1 MTNLQLKITGCVIL
15 YHPQMDV
22 IDNILSYIDYV
33 ECLYIVDNGGGEA
46 ITAKF
51 VDNPKVKLIC
61 HKENMGIA
69 YSLNEVLKSVA
80 NEYDLLLTMD
90 QDSSFVADSM
100 KKYVDACDKI
110 AWNTTLA
117 LGAKIV
123 AVGTDIDIVDNV
135 EWIKAENMIT
145 SGNLISVKNAL
156 AIGGFDEE
164 LFIDEVDSD
173 FIYRGRENGLDILYN
188 KCGIYLAH
196 TVGSP
201 EYHSFLRHVTKVQ
214 NHNKIRKYYMF
225 RNRLVVLQKHFKII
239 GFRRAWNYYI
249 KANISLLRDTLFFE
263 DDTFGKLQ
271 YMMMGFMDFLCGRL
285 GKRF

>member
-1 MTNLQLKITGCVIL
+1 MRLKIAGCVIL
-15 YHPQMDV
+15 YHPQMDT
-22 IDNILSYIDYV
+22 IDNILSYIDHV
-33 ECLYIVDNGGGEA
+33 ECLYIINNGGGEA
-46 ITAKF
+46 VTAKF
-51 VDNPKVKLIC
+51 VDNSKVKIIH

-69 YSLNEVLKSVA
+69 YSLNEVLQAIV

-100 KKYVDACDKI
+100 KKYVGACDEI
-110 AWNTTLA
+110 VWDTTLA
-117 LGAKIV
+117 LGAKII
-123 AVGTDIDIVDNV
+123 AAGTDIDFVENV
-135 EWIKAENMIT
+135 EWEKAENMIT

-156 AIGGFDEE
+156 AIGGFDES

-173 FIYRGRENGLDILYN
+173 FIYRGREDGLDILYN

-201 EYHSFLRHVTKVQ
+201 AYHSFLGHVTKVQ
-214 NHNKIRKYYMF
+214 NHNKIRKYYIF

-249 KANISLLRDTLFFE
+249 KANISLIRDTLFFE
-263 DDTFGKLQ
+263 DDTFAKLQ